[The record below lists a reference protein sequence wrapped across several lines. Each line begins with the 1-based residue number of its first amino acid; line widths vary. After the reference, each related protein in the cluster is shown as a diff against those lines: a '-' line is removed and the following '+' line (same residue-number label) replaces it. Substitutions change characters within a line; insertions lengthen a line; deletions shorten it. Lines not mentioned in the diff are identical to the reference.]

1 MVILMSGATGT
12 VGREVIR
19 ALNDQA
25 SFLKGEKI
33 QVRLLVRNEEKARS
47 LLDQF
52 ENIQFSYVVGD
63 LNDLEKVRVDDLF
76 SNVERLFLLTISSP
90 WQAKIESGFVHLA
103 VKYCTTLKQIIRVSA
118 LGSSYDRDIN
128 CLMRW
133 HNDSERA
140 IQHLVDNTEVK
151 LVILR
156 PNLFLQ
162 NFISQDLAVIKSQG
176 AFYRPMSDRS
186 VPYQI
191 SHVDV
196 RDIGDLAAVVLI
208 EPVEKHANQTYN
220 ITGPQSL
227 NYDQL
232 AQIMSKAIGAEVK
245 HVPIPEDVFAN
256 NLQQMNMP
264 SFVMWMLVK
273 LFQMYKVNGIT
284 ANVHGDFKIVTGKEP
299 RSAEQFFSDFKNE
312 FIV

>member
-1 MVILMSGATGT
+1 MVILISGATGT

-25 SFLKGEKI
+25 ATTLNKI
-33 QVRLLVRNEEKARS
+33 KVRVLVRNEEKARS
-47 LLDQF
+47 LLDQY
-52 ENIQFSYVVGD
+52 ENIQASYVVGD

-103 VKYCTTLKQIIRVSA
+103 VKYCITLKQIVRVSA
-118 LGSSYDRDIN
+118 LGCSPERDLN

-133 HNDSERA
+133 HHDAERA
-140 IQHLVDNTEVK
+140 IERLVDNTEVK

-162 NFISQDLAVIKSQG
+162 NFLTQDLRVIKSQG
-176 AFYRPMSDRS
+176 AFYRPKSDLS

-196 RDIGDLAAVVLI
+196 RDIGDMAAVVLTD
-208 EPVEKHANQTYN
+208 PVEKHVNQTYN

-227 NYDQL
+227 SYDQL
-232 AQIMSKAIGAEVK
+232 AQIITRATGAEVK
-245 HVPIPEDVFAN
+245 HVPIPEEVFAN
-256 NLQQMNMP
+256 NFQQMNMP
-264 SFVMWMLVK
+264 SFVVWMLVK
-273 LFQMYKVNGIT
+273 LFQMYKLNGIT

-299 RSAEQFFSDFKNE
+299 RSADQFFTDFKSE
-312 FIV
+312 FQ